1 MSKDDRISVQALCN
15 NERVAGNAEGYL
27 RIGELSRRVGVSPE
41 LLRAWETRYGLLR
54 PSRSPG
60 GFRLYSDEDEARVRL
75 MRMYQQ
81 RGLSAAE
88 AARLAASAE
97 PTAAPDDDVTAN
109 GRVAADVKRLSDALD
124 DFDEAGAHAA
134 LDSLVSALSVDALV
148 KEAVIP
154 YLEDLG
160 RRWERGEASVAQEH
174 FASNVIRGR
183 LLGLARGWGQGTGPR
198 ALLACAPAEQ
208 HDLPLVCFG
217 LALRARGW
225 RITYLGPDTP
235 VETLAEVVPALR
247 PRVLVVSASLPE
259 RLATALDRLR
269 ELAESTRIVVAGAG
283 ASPEAAERAGAE
295 LLTEDPVSAADRVS
309 RRAA

>member
-1 MSKDDRISVQALCN
+1 MT
-15 NERVAGNAEGYL
+15 ERAQGYL

-54 PSRSPG
+54 PSRSQG

-75 MRMYQQ
+75 MRMYQE

-88 AARLAASAE
+88 AAGLAASAE
-97 PTAAPDDDVTAN
+97 PAAPVTAAEEN
-109 GRVAADVKRLSDALD
+109 GRVAADVQRLSDALD
-124 DFDEAGAHAA
+124 AFDEADAHAA
-134 LDSLVSALSVDALV
+134 FDSLVSALSVDALV
-148 KEAVIP
+148 QQAVIP
-154 YLEDLG
+154 YLEQLG
-160 RRWERGEASVAQEH
+160 SRWERGEASVAQEH

-198 ALLACAPAEQ
+198 ALLACAPGEQ

-235 VETLAEVVPALR
+235 IETLAELVGALR
-247 PRVLVVSASLPE
+247 PRIVVVSASLPE
-259 RLATALDRLR
+259 RLEPALPGLRRL
-269 ELAESTRIVVAGAG
+269 AANTRLIVAGPG
-283 ASPEAAERAGAE
+283 ATPEYAERARAE
-295 LLTEDPVSAADRVS
+295 LVAEDPVSAADRIS
-309 RRAA
+309 RR

>member
-1 MSKDDRISVQALCN
+1 MT
-15 NERVAGNAEGYL
+15 ERAQGYL

-54 PSRSPG
+54 PSRSQG

-75 MRMYQQ
+75 MRMYQE

-88 AARLAASAE
+88 AAGLAASAE
-97 PTAAPDDDVTAN
+97 PAAPVAAAEEN
-109 GRVAADVKRLSDALD
+109 GRVAADVQRLSDALD
-124 DFDEAGAHAA
+124 AFDEADAHAA
-134 LDSLVSALSVDALV
+134 FDSLVSALSVDALV
-148 KEAVIP
+148 QQAVIP
-154 YLEDLG
+154 YLEQLG
-160 RRWERGEASVAQEH
+160 SRWERGEASVAQEH

-198 ALLACAPAEQ
+198 ALLACAPGEQ

-235 VETLAEVVPALR
+235 VETLAELVGALR
-247 PRVLVVSASLPE
+247 PRIVVVSASLPE
-259 RLATALDRLR
+259 RLEPALPGLRRL
-269 ELAESTRIVVAGAG
+269 AANTRLIVAGPG
-283 ASPEAAERAGAE
+283 ATPEYAERARAE
-295 LLTEDPVSAADRVS
+295 LVAEDPVSAADRIS
-309 RRAA
+309 RR

>member
-1 MSKDDRISVQALCN
+1 MT
-15 NERVAGNAEGYL
+15 ERAQGYL

-54 PSRSPG
+54 PSRSQG

-75 MRMYQQ
+75 MRMYQE

-88 AARLAASAE
+88 AAGLAASAE
-97 PTAAPDDDVTAN
+97 PAAPVTAAEEN
-109 GRVAADVKRLSDALD
+109 GRVAAHVQRLSDALD
-124 DFDEAGAHAA
+124 AFDEADAHAA
-134 LDSLVSALSVDALV
+134 FDSLVSALSVDALV
-148 KEAVIP
+148 QQAVIP
-154 YLEDLG
+154 YLEQLG
-160 RRWERGEASVAQEH
+160 SRWERGEASVAQEH

-198 ALLACAPAEQ
+198 ALLACAPGEQ

-235 VETLAEVVPALR
+235 IETLAELVGALR
-247 PRVLVVSASLPE
+247 PRIVVVSASLPE
-259 RLATALDRLR
+259 RLEPALPGLRRL
-269 ELAESTRIVVAGAG
+269 AANTRLIVAGPG
-283 ASPEAAERAGAE
+283 ATPEYAERARAE
-295 LLTEDPVSAADRVS
+295 LVAEDPVSAADRIS
-309 RRAA
+309 RR

>member
-1 MSKDDRISVQALCN
+1 M
-15 NERVAGNAEGYL
+15 AETEPGYL

-41 LLRAWETRYGLLR
+41 LLRAWEVRYGLLR

-75 MRMYQQ
+75 MRMYQE
-81 RGLSAAE
+81 RGLSAAQ
-88 AARLAASAE
+88 AAELAAGAE
-97 PTAAPDDDVTAN
+97 PTAGPDGSAEAD
-109 GRVAADVKRLSDALD
+109 GRIGVEVRRLSDALD
-124 DFDEAGAHAA
+124 AFDEAGAHEAF
-134 LDSLVSALSVDALV
+134 DSLVAAFSVDAV
-148 KEAVIP
+148 VREAVIP
-154 YLEDLG
+154 YLEELG

-217 LALRARGW
+217 LALRVRGW

-235 VETLAEVVPALR
+235 VETLAEVVGALR
-247 PRVLVVSASLPE
+247 PRVVVVSASLPE
-259 RLATALDRLR
+259 RLEPALPALRRL
-269 ELAESTRIVVAGAG
+269 AGKTRLVVAGPG
-283 ASPEAAERAGAE
+283 ATPEAARRARAE
-295 LLTEDPVSAADRVS
+295 LVSDDPVTAADRIS
-309 RRAA
+309 RR

>member
-1 MSKDDRISVQALCN
+1 MSKNDQASVQALWN
-15 NERVAGNAEGYL
+15 NGFMTARPRGYL

-54 PSRSPG
+54 PSRSQG

-75 MRMYQQ
+75 MRMYQE

-88 AARLAASAE
+88 AAQLATTAE
-97 PTAAPDDDVTAN
+97 PTATPEGETEGN
-109 GRVAADVKRLSDALD
+109 GRVRGDVRRLSGALD
-124 DFDEAGAHAA
+124 AFDEAGAHEAF
-134 LDSLVSALSVDALV
+134 DRLVSALSVDALIR
-148 KEAVIP
+148 EAVIP
-154 YLEDLG
+154 YLEELG
-160 RRWERGEASVAQEH
+160 RRWERGEASIAQEH

-183 LLGLARGWGQGTGPR
+183 LLGLARGWGQGSGPR

-235 VETLAEVVPALR
+235 VETLAEVVGSLE
-247 PRVLVVSASLPE
+247 PRVVVVSASLPE
-259 RLATALDRLR
+259 RLQPALAGLRKLSRSARVAIAGPGATQQ
-269 ELAESTRIVVAGAG
+269 
-283 ASPEAAERAGAE
+283 AAERARAE
-295 LLTEDPVSAADRVS
+295 LLSEDPVTAADRIS
-309 RRAA
+309 RR

>member
-1 MSKDDRISVQALCN
+1 MTARLQ
-15 NERVAGNAEGYL
+15 GYL

-54 PSRSPG
+54 PSRSTG

-75 MRMYQQ
+75 MRMYQE

-97 PTAAPDDDVTAN
+97 PSAAPEDPAAPD
-109 GRVAADVKRLSDALD
+109 GRVAADVQRLSDALD
-124 DFDEAGAHAA
+124 AFDEARAHAA
-134 LDSLVSALSVDALV
+134 FDSLVSALSVDALV
-148 KEAVIP
+148 SEAVIP

-160 RRWERGEASVAQEH
+160 RRWERGGASVAQEH
-174 FASNVIRGR
+174 FASNVLRGR

-198 ALLACAPAEQ
+198 ALLACAPSEQ

-235 VETLAEVVPALR
+235 VDTLAEVVASLG
-247 PRVLVVSASLPE
+247 PRVVVVSASLPE
-259 RLATALDRLR
+259 RLEPA
-269 ELAESTRIVVAGAG
+269 LAELRKLAVSTRIVVAGPG
-283 ASPEAAERAGAE
+283 DSPEAAERAGAE
-295 LLTEDPVSAADRVS
+295 LISEDPVSAADRVS
-309 RRAA
+309 PRSSR